1 MANTKIRHIH
11 KNNGIQTHACTC
23 GCGTT
28 VLKKKKKVEE
38 IDPGENESKNDMNQL
53 KTKLTKTINW
63 KTKPKPCGQGN
74 WGIKQIK
81 WQQTNKYMR
90 KGRKERKTRKEN
102 FSRGR

>member
-1 MANTKIRHIH
+1 
-11 KNNGIQTHACTC
+11 
-23 GCGTT
+23 
-28 VLKKKKKVEE
+28 
-38 IDPGENESKNDMNQL
+38 MNQL

-63 KTKPKPCGQGN
+63 KTKPKPCDN

-81 WQQTNKYMR
+81 QNRLINIVR